1 MTVQQK
7 LDKYKGK
14 SIKLG
19 SDTAFIYCG
28 IADDNV
34 LPVLME
40 ESKKQLA
47 KVKREYDNALRSKK
61 NYIRRWKDRLD
72 RRLEDFDNKAVK
84 ERWDHNTK
92 RKKFR
97 KLCEKYDNA
106 KEQEKTKLDKKLI
119 SLPEKIDNWIDIPDR
134 KVMETY
140 RGIYGDIIILFEG
153 EEKGEYWDAAEYNKR
168 TIQ

>member
-1 MTVQQK
+1 MTVRQK
-7 LDKYKGK
+7 LEKYKGK

-28 IADDNV
+28 IADESV
-34 LPVLME
+34 IPILME

-47 KVKREYDNALRSKK
+47 KVKREYENTKNSKK

-84 ERWDHNTK
+84 EGWDHKTK

-97 KLCEKYDNA
+97 KLCD
-106 KEQEKTKLDKKLI
+106 
-119 SLPEKIDNWIDIPDR
+119 
-134 KVMETY
+134 
-140 RGIYGDIIILFEG
+140 
-153 EEKGEYWDAAEYNKR
+153 
-168 TIQ
+168 